1 MIWRYSKY
9 LLALS
14 LVLLLSSCGSLKRS
28 PAKPKAKSGPQFE
41 HEILNSKKDRS
52 TKAKNK
58 TEDKEENEAK
68 ESAVDVKVSDLES
81 FIDDWYGTPHRMG
94 GMTKKGVDCS
104 GFVIIAYQEV
114 FNREFQG
121 RRAEDIFSEMKA
133 VDQDELQFGDLV
145 FFKVRGRRIDH
156 VGIYLGDDQF
166 AHTSSSRGVMISSL
180 TNVYWSKRFFKGGR
194 YQG

>member
-1 MIWRYSKY
+1 MFWRYSKY
-9 LLALS
+9 ILALS
-14 LVLLLSSCGSLKRS
+14 FILLLSSCGSLQRS
-28 PAKPKAKSGPQFE
+28 PAKSKPKSAPQFE
-41 HEILNSKKDRS
+41 HEILNSKKDKT
-52 TKAKNK
+52 TKPKSNS
-58 TEDKEENEAK
+58 EEIEEAPALDAK
-68 ESAVDVKVSDLES
+68 EKDLES

-114 FNREFQG
+114 FKREFQG
-121 RRAEDIFSEMKA
+121 RRAEDIFSEMEA
-133 VDQDELQFGDLV
+133 LYQDELEFGDLV

-180 TNVYWSKRFFKGGR
+180 TNSYWSKRFFKGGR
-194 YQG
+194 YKA